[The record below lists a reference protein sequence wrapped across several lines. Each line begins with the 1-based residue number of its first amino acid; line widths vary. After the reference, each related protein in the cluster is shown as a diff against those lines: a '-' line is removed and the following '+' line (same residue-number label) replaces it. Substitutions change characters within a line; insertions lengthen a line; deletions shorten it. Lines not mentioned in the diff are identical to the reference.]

1 MGSSGTDLNHNQVHV
16 GDERLGVIHSGSR
29 YVLGFGRDYYGIWE
43 QGAPGGPAQRFPAS
57 GHGREAAWQRY
68 VELEPSAQQV
78 RDAQTAVEEEAEEAR
93 RGWTRGRLIT
103 VGILAAVVILAVVL
117 TQINKS
123 GTTGGGGGQ
132 QATGNTAHIDVSG
145 GATLTEDLKQQSFE
159 FTGFGGLFPKIEA
172 TWKGPSATL
181 HLSLNVPSLGANTTN
196 QNPFRVLDV
205 IVSGGAQASPTG
217 SPTGSPA
224 ASPSASAAAGGQT
237 KFLSLTG
244 ECTIDLKSLEK
255 DGIAGTFD
263 CTGVPA
269 LTSSTTTINAKGSFS
284 AES

>member
-1 MGSSGTDLNHNQVHV
+1 MGTSGTDLNHNQVHV

-57 GHGREAAWQRY
+57 EQGRQTAWQHY

-78 RDAQTAVEEEAEEAR
+78 REAQAAAEEEAEPAP

-103 VGILAAVVILAVVL
+103 VGLLAAVVILGVVL

-123 GTTGGGGGQ
+123 GTKAGGGGQ

-145 GATLTEDLKQQSFE
+145 GATVTEDLKQQSFTY
-159 FTGFGGLFPKIEA
+159 TGFGTLYPKIEA
-172 TWKGPSATL
+172 TWKGPSVTM
-181 HLSLNVPSLGANTTN
+181 HFSLNVPSLGTNNTN
-196 QNPFRVLDV
+196 QNPFRVFDL
-205 IVSGGAQASPTG
+205 IVTGGAQAT
-217 SPTGSPA
+217 PTGSPA
-224 ASPSASAAAGGQT
+224 ASASASAAAGTQT
-237 KFLSLTG
+237 KFISLTG
-244 ECTIDLKSLEK
+244 ECAIDLKSLEK

-284 AES
+284 AQS